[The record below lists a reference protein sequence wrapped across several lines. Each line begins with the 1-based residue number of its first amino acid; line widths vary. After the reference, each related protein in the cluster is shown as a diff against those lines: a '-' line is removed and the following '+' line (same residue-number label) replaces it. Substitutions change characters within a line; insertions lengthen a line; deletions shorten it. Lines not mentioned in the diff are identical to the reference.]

1 MITSTQITNTKIFVF
16 VTFLVF
22 KLLNR
27 KVLFINK
34 KDKET
39 VKNRLFFK
47 KIVNFTDKLERNY
60 R

>member
-1 MITSTQITNTKIFVF
+1 MITSTQIANTKIFVF
-16 VTFLVF
+16 VAFLVF